1 MDVYVGNFR
10 NLKTSLR
17 GSAGQ
22 WSWLLRN
29 QKRRG
34 WNCGCQGAD
43 GRLAPR
49 NIFAILA
56 KKGETPWKSWNIPE
70 FWRIIWWIMIQSGGF
85 PYFLCLQPLLNT
97 VDWFSSALCKCSM
110 SWWNRVPGSALCQI
124 SWPGWKRAW
133 WGPSWPVIHLNPIRF
148 RIFRTPC
155 NN

>member
-43 GRLAPR
+43 GHLAPR

-85 PYFLCLQPLLNT
+85 PYFLCLQPLT
-97 VDWFSSALCKCSM
+97 VKHCWLVQLSSVQMLHELVEPSPWLGALPDFLAWLKTSLM
-110 SWWNRVPGSALCQI
+110 RPVMARHSSQPDQI
-124 SWPGWKRAW
+124 QN
-133 WGPSWPVIHLNPIRF
+133 I
-148 RIFRTPC
+148 
-155 NN
+155 